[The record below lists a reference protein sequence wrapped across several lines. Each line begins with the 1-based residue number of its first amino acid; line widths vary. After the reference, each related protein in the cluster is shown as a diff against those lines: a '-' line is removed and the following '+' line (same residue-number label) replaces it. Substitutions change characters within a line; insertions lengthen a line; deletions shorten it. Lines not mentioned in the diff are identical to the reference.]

1 MIPPAGWR
9 PDLVALDIDGT
20 ICAEGAH
27 PLLSHT
33 TISPGVRAALTAVL
47 RSGVHVVLSTGR
59 PVLSVLP
66 FLTELDLSAGIAIC
80 SNGAVWIDAATG
92 RIVDRITFDLAEPVA
107 VLREL
112 LPGAVFIAEEAG
124 VGDRTTGHTDMRP
137 EISSTERRVDF
148 SELVSTPTTRLT
160 VHWRGRTSAELAA
173 VLASTPTPWMQYAI
187 SLDGPWMVATPPG
200 VTKASALEKLRVQ
213 LGAPASGTLAVGD
226 GVNDLEMLAWAA
238 HGVAMG
244 HAPDVVRAVADEVC
258 PPVGE
263 DGLAT
268 LLTRWF

>member
-1 MIPPAGWR
+1 MIPSASWR
-9 PDLVALDIDGT
+9 PGLVALDIDGT
-20 ICAEGAH
+20 ICVEGAH

-33 TISPGVRAALTAVL
+33 MISPRVRAALAAVL
-47 RSGVHVVLSTGR
+47 RSGVPVVLSTGR

-92 RIVDRITFDLAEPVA
+92 RIVDHIVFDLAEPVA

-137 EISSTERRVDF
+137 EISSTERLVDF
-148 SELVSTPTTRLT
+148 RELVATPTTRLT
-160 VHWRGRTSAELAA
+160 VHWPGRTSAELAA
-173 VLASTPTPWMQYAI
+173 VLASTPMPWMQCAI
-187 SLDGPWMVATPPG
+187 SLDGRMVATPPG

-213 LGAPASGTLAVGD
+213 LGVPASGTLAVGD
-226 GVNDLEMLAWAA
+226 GPNDLEMLAWAA

-244 HAPDVVRAVADEVC
+244 HAPEVVRAVADEVC